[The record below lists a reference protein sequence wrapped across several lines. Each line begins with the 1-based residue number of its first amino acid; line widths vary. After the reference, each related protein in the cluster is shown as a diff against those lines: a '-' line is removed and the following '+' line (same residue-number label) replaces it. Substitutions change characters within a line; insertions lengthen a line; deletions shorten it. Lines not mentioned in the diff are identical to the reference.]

1 MLGWILQVTL
11 NWLIW
16 TACICSTDV
25 TQLHINW
32 EPSARE
38 VEQKVDFWAN
48 KHFVR
53 PFTVADIHKERLE
66 SRSFMKVG
74 WGTWWWLWRLVL
86 IGLILW
92 LQALTWPVLTPVTY
106 FHQEHRPVAD
116 DEDHVVAVVVDR
128 FQQRTL
134 RCCWWWPFCC
144 ALCLTY
150 FGHMLTTNCWLEGL
164 IGRRRKGVKMS
175 SLDAV
180 GSAASFLLLTRLN
193 YFFRPTFPPRALWS

>member
-1 MLGWILQVTL
+1 MLVWILQVTL

-25 TQLHINW
+25 TRLHINW

-48 KHFVR
+48 KHLVR
-53 PFTVADIHKERLE
+53 PFTVTDIRKERLE
-66 SRSFMKVG
+66 NWSFMKEG
-74 WGTWWWLWRLVL
+74 RGPWWWLWRLVV

-92 LQALTWPVLTPVTY
+92 LQALTWPMLTPVTY
-106 FHQEHRPVAD
+106 FHQEHRPAAD
-116 DEDHVVAVVVDR
+116 DEDHVDHFRQEHCDVVGDGHLVDN
-128 FQQRTL
+128 
-134 RCCWWWPFCC
+134 CC

-150 FGHMLTTNCWLEGL
+150 FGHMLTIDCWLEGL

-193 YFFRPTFPPRALWS
+193 YFFRPTFQPRALWS

>member
-1 MLGWILQVTL
+1 MLDWILQVTL

-32 EPSARE
+32 EPAARQ

-48 KHFVR
+48 KHLVR
-53 PFTVADIHKERLE
+53 PFAVTDIHKERLE

-74 WGTWWWLWRLVL
+74 WGPWWWLWRLVL

-106 FHQEHRPVAD
+106 FHQEHRLAAD

-134 RCCWWWPFCC
+134 RCCWWWPFCWQ
-144 ALCLTY
+144 LL
-150 FGHMLTTNCWLEGL
+150 
-164 IGRRRKGVKMS
+164 R
-175 SLDAV
+175 
-180 GSAASFLLLTRLN
+180 FLSHV
-193 YFFRPTFPPRALWS
+193 LWSHVDHKLLVGGTDRKEKKVGKNEFPWCGW